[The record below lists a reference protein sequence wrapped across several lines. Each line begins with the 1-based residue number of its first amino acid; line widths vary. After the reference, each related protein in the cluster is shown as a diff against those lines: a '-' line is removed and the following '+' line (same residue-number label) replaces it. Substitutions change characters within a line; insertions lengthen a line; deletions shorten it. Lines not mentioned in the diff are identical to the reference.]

1 MAAKKLRRAQLSQE
15 MCERLSRYQITTCQD
30 FLCLSL
36 LELMKVTGQSYYEVQ
51 KLLRKVSR
59 ACAPKMQTAY
69 EMKLRKSVNP
79 SSAFLSTTL
88 HGLDRV
94 LHGGVPCGSL
104 TEITSPPGC
113 GKTQFCIMLSVLAT
127 LPVSMG
133 GLDGAVIYIDTES
146 AFSAERLIEIAANR
160 FPAYY
165 DSDEKLL
172 CMTRSIHLY
181 RELTCCSVL
190 KRIMSLEEEI
200 ILKKVKLVII
210 DSVASVVRKEFDT
223 KLQGNLAERS
233 NFLTRGASV
242 LKYLAEEF
250 SIPVILTNQITTA
263 LSSGPG
269 PRADLVSPA
278 DDLSLS
284 EVLVPNGVKKEELSR
299 SSESGKRDSGYVTAA
314 LGNTW
319 SHSVNTRLILQ
330 YHDLPTRQAE
340 QVQLPH
346 TLLKLQTLHQPCCP
360 SLDLVQHLNVL
371 LVWRS
376 PEQDTGFVVPHQC
389 RVQGTITP
397 LVLLATQLL
406 MQSRMLAFLATRT
419 AGSCSARC
427 QPALPATLPQ
437 PVALPGVVVMQVQ
450 DLALHLIEHH
460 MTVPSIQPV
469 QAPLQSIPVINT
481 PAQLAVAC
489 KLLVVHFILLS
500 RQLMKTLNS
509 SGPNTALESTTGGWS
524 PTGCSIMHHHSLG
537 PATQT
542 VFHPAAR
549 TPTCTM
555 ASQFLLEN
563 APCGKL
569 HQKLC

>member
-1 MAAKKLRRAQLSQE
+1 MAAKKLRRAQLSLE
-15 MCERLSRYQITTCQD
+15 MCGRLSRYQITTCQD

-51 KLLRKVSR
+51 KLLCKVSR

-69 EMKLRKSVNP
+69 EMKLKKSVNP

-88 HGLDRV
+88 HSLDGV

-160 FPAYY
+160 FPTYF

-181 RELTCCSVL
+181 RELTCCCVL

-200 ILKKVKLVII
+200 ISKKVKLIII

-250 SIPVILTNQITTA
+250 SIPVILTNQITTS

-269 PRADLVSPA
+269 IRADLVSPA

-284 EVLVPNGVKKEELSR
+284 EG
-299 SSESGKRDSGYVTAA
+299 SSVSGKRDSGCVTAA

-330 YHDLPTRQAE
+330 YHDLPTRQDIGLISGCQNPSE
-340 QVQLPH
+340 SSSNTFSNSSLP
-346 TLLKLQTLHQPCCP
+346 LLL
-360 SLDLVQHLNVL
+360 
-371 LVWRS
+371 
-376 PEQDTGFVVPHQC
+376 TGGVVPII
-389 RVQGTITP
+389 TI
-397 LVLLATQLL
+397 
-406 MQSRMLAFLATRT
+406 F
-419 AGSCSARC
+419 C
-427 QPALPATLPQ
+427 
-437 PVALPGVVVMQVQ
+437 
-450 DLALHLIEHH
+450 
-460 MTVPSIQPV
+460 
-469 QAPLQSIPVINT
+469 
-481 PAQLAVAC
+481 
-489 KLLVVHFILLS
+489 
-500 RQLMKTLNS
+500 
-509 SGPNTALESTTGGWS
+509 W
-524 PTGCSIMHHHSLG
+524 
-537 PATQT
+537 
-542 VFHPAAR
+542 
-549 TPTCTM
+549 
-555 ASQFLLEN
+555 
-563 APCGKL
+563 
-569 HQKLC
+569 

>member
-1 MAAKKLRRAQLSQE
+1 MGLGSMAAKKLRRAQLSQE

-51 KLLRKVSR
+51 KLLCKVSR

-69 EMKLRKSVNP
+69 EMKLRKCVNP

-88 HGLDRV
+88 HSLDRV

-113 GKTQFCIMLSVLAT
+113 GKTQFCIMVSVLAT

-160 FPAYY
+160 FPAYF

-200 ILKKVKLVII
+200 ISKKVKLIII

-250 SIPVILTNQITTA
+250 SIPNWGLAVLEFFLPVGEAFHAEQYPQGGAFSSPKRGEELLFAKLCWLSACCLAEMGSSDTEVILTNQITTS
-263 LSSGPG
+263 LSSGPSIQ
-269 PRADLVSPA
+269 ADLVSPA

-284 EVLVPNGVKKEELSR
+284 EG
-299 SSESGKRDSGYVTAA
+299 SSVSGKRDSGCVTAA

-319 SHSVNTRLILQ
+319 SHSINTRLILQ
-330 YHDLPTRQAE
+330 YHDLPTRQ
-340 QVQLPH
+340 
-346 TLLKLQTLHQPCCP
+346 
-360 SLDLVQHLNVL
+360 L
-371 LVWRS
+371 LVAKS
-376 PEQDTGFVVPHQC
+376 PVAPFSAFFY
-389 RVQGTITP
+389 TIEKSG
-397 LVLLATQLL
+397 LVLQAITLVHWDLGI
-406 MQSRMLAFLATRT
+406 SRASYRRVWQKTRKH
-419 AGSCSARC
+419 RD
-427 QPALPATLPQ
+427 
-437 PVALPGVVVMQVQ
+437 
-450 DLALHLIEHH
+450 DL
-460 MTVPSIQPV
+460 
-469 QAPLQSIPVINT
+469 
-481 PAQLAVAC
+481 
-489 KLLVVHFILLS
+489 IL
-500 RQLMKTLNS
+500 
-509 SGPNTALESTTGGWS
+509 
-524 PTGCSIMHHHSLG
+524 
-537 PATQT
+537 
-542 VFHPAAR
+542 
-549 TPTCTM
+549 
-555 ASQFLLEN
+555 
-563 APCGKL
+563 
-569 HQKLC
+569 

>member
-15 MCERLSRYQITTCQD
+15 LCERLSRCQITTCQD

-51 KLLRKVSR
+51 KLLCKVSR

-69 EMKLRKSVNP
+69 EMKLRKSVSP

-88 HGLDRV
+88 HSLDRV

-127 LPVSMG
+127 LPLSMG

-146 AFSAERLIEIAANR
+146 AFSAERLIEIAGNR
-160 FPAYY
+160 FPTYF
-165 DSDEKLL
+165 DSDEKVF

-190 KRIMSLEEEI
+190 QRIMSLEEEI
-200 ILKKVKLVII
+200 ISKKVKLIII

-250 SIPVILTNQITTA
+250 SIPVILTNQITTS
-263 LSSGPG
+263 LSNGPAIQ
-269 PRADLVSPA
+269 ADLVSPA

-284 EVLVPNGVKKEELSR
+284 EVVVPNGVKTLKELSSELR
-299 SSESGKRDSGYVTAA
+299 SPQRSEAVGASVSGKKDSGCVTAA

-330 YHDLPTRQAE
+330 YHDLPKRQLLVAKSPVSPFSAFFYTIE
-340 QVQLPH
+340 KSGLVLQDGKDQTNLIWEGTNPALQPIRVRNTALKD
-346 TLLKLQTLHQPCCP
+346 TLL
-360 SLDLVQHLNVL
+360 S
-371 LVWRS
+371 
-376 PEQDTGFVVPHQC
+376 
-389 RVQGTITP
+389 
-397 LVLLATQLL
+397 
-406 MQSRMLAFLATRT
+406 
-419 AGSCSARC
+419 
-427 QPALPATLPQ
+427 ATLP
-437 PVALPGVVVMQVQ
+437 
-450 DLALHLIEHH
+450 
-460 MTVPSIQPV
+460 
-469 QAPLQSIPVINT
+469 
-481 PAQLAVAC
+481 
-489 KLLVVHFILLS
+489 
-500 RQLMKTLNS
+500 
-509 SGPNTALESTTGGWS
+509 STTGETS
-524 PTGCSIMHHHSLG
+524 SNTSNL
-537 PATQT
+537 
-542 VFHPAAR
+542 
-549 TPTCTM
+549 
-555 ASQFLLEN
+555 
-563 APCGKL
+563 
-569 HQKLC
+569 